1 MVLHIINFYL
11 GACIASFIS
20 VIVQKDGLKWRRSY
34 CLSYKQTLSWY
45 ELLPIFSFLLQK
57 GSCRH
62 CKNKIP
68 SFLIFIEL
76 IGGIAFF
83 KTDWYSKSGL
93 IEFFLC
99 LLLLMMSIF
108 DYYYQEISFSIFIFS
123 FLIVI
128 IKVLLFEKVAITAI
142 SFFSIFIMSSTLGI
156 LVLLKKLG
164 LADLFFYL
172 IISFFYSEY
181 FANLVFLF
189 ASLAVLTLYPKLK
202 AQKQTHL
209 SLPFIPFLFFSL
221 SFLKLLI

>member
-34 CLSYKQTLSWY
+34 CLSCKQTLSWY

-123 FLIVI
+123 FLI
-128 IKVLLFEKVAITAI
+128 AITAI